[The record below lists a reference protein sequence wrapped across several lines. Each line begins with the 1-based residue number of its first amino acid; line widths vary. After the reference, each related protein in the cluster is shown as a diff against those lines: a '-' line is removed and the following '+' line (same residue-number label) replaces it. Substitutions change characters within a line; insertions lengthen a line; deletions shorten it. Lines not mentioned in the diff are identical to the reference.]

1 MDAVEDLDVRLD
13 GLALQVVE
21 ALQGAPDPEGRHGH
35 RDQLSGGVVHEPLE
49 GAPPG
54 EELGVCVVGRAV
66 SGLAAGSTVRAP
78 EVELEP
84 PDPEGPELVAGFTA
98 PSALAVVLI
107 VLTSGAAGEPA
118 GVVVPLGV
126 PVFAGVM
133 TLAGGVATLAGVEG
147 PVDVVAEVDGA
158 TVAPVARP
166 LLVGGVVDRAGAL
179 RATARGFAGV
189 DFAGVDFAGVDFA
202 GVDFAAVDFAAVDFA
217 GVDFAADDVRA
228 VDVVPEAFPA
238 EGFPAAVPFDADV
251 LGVALAAP
259 VRLAAVA
266 AFLAVAFLAVAFLAA
281 GFLAAGFLAAGFLAA
296 GSLAA
301 GFVVASDPR
310 FDVARPVAA
319 WVAFLLAF
327 LIELVAADV
336 AEVAAPPAAAAAF
349 SAELLLPDPLLASRL
364 PEPFREAL
372 PRDRTAEPTVR
383 SCRSRSRMRSLSWA
397 TSSAGTRPTRARVRS
412 TSKVTRATT
421 ASRFWRDWANRSSAK
436 PVTCSAVASPWL
448 TSALAAL
455 RARLRV
461 TSVTPPARAR

>member
-1 MDAVEDLDVRLD
+1 M
-13 GLALQVVE
+13 
-21 ALQGAPDPEGRHGH
+21 
-35 RDQLSGGVVHEPLE
+35 
-49 GAPPG
+49 
-54 EELGVCVVGRAV
+54 RAV
-66 SGLAAGSTVRAP
+66 
-78 EVELEP
+78 
-84 PDPEGPELVAGFTA
+84 
-98 PSALAVVLI
+98 
-107 VLTSGAAGEPA
+107 
-118 GVVVPLGV
+118 
-126 PVFAGVM
+126 
-133 TLAGGVATLAGVEG
+133 
-147 PVDVVAEVDGA
+147 VDVVA
-158 TVAPVARP
+158 
-166 LLVGGVVDRAGAL
+166 
-179 RATARGFAGV
+179 
-189 DFAGVDFAGVDFA
+189 
-202 GVDFAAVDFAAVDFA
+202 VDFAAVDFAAD
-217 GVDFAADDVRA
+217 DFAADDVRA

-266 AFLAVAFLAVAFLAA
+266 GFLAA

-319 WVAFLLAF
+319 RVAFLLAF
-327 LIELVAADV
+327 LIGPVAADV
-336 AEVAAPPAAAAAF
+336 AEIAAPPTAEAAF

>member
-1 MDAVEDLDVRLD
+1 M
-13 GLALQVVE
+13 
-21 ALQGAPDPEGRHGH
+21 
-35 RDQLSGGVVHEPLE
+35 
-49 GAPPG
+49 
-54 EELGVCVVGRAV
+54 
-66 SGLAAGSTVRAP
+66 
-78 EVELEP
+78 
-84 PDPEGPELVAGFTA
+84 
-98 PSALAVVLI
+98 
-107 VLTSGAAGEPA
+107 
-118 GVVVPLGV
+118 
-126 PVFAGVM
+126 
-133 TLAGGVATLAGVEG
+133 
-147 PVDVVAEVDGA
+147 
-158 TVAPVARP
+158 
-166 LLVGGVVDRAGAL
+166 
-179 RATARGFAGV
+179 
-189 DFAGVDFAGVDFA
+189 
-202 GVDFAAVDFAAVDFA
+202 
-217 GVDFAADDVRA
+217 RA

-238 EGFPAAVPFDADV
+238 EGFPAAVPFDADA

-266 AFLAVAFLAVAFLAA
+266 GFLAAAFLAA
-281 GFLAAGFLAAGFLAA
+281 GFLAAGFLAATSLAA
-296 GSLAA
+296 ASLAA